1 MNLILGDFLIAVVHS
16 IYNEDQRA
24 TFTICILSF
33 QHEKKGVHARV
44 YVEVYSALRFGTVW
58 AHNCWRYLV
67 LSFTPCLPTATLIVL
82 VFSFYKIHR
91 RLFDSLQ
98 GSDGSLPVTCNKRI
112 QYGINIVYNVIYM
125 VLHTEFYVILKLM
138 NNQSEIN

>member
-1 MNLILGDFLIAVVHS
+1 MNLILGDFIIAVVHQV
-16 IYNEDQRA
+16 YNEDQRA

-44 YVEVYSALRFGTVW
+44 YVEVYCALRFGTVW
-58 AHNCWRYLV
+58 AHNCWWYLV

-125 VLHTEFYVILKLM
+125 VLHTEFYVKLM
-138 NNQSEIN
+138 NNQSEMN

>member
-44 YVEVYSALRFGTVW
+44 YVEVFCIKIWYSMSAQLLVIFGFIIYT
-58 AHNCWRYLV
+58 
-67 LSFTPCLPTATLIVL
+67 LSPYSNTHCTSFLILQNTPEVIWLTSRKRWFFT
-82 VFSFYKIHR
+82 S
-91 RLFDSLQ
+91 
-98 GSDGSLPVTCNKRI
+98 NKRI